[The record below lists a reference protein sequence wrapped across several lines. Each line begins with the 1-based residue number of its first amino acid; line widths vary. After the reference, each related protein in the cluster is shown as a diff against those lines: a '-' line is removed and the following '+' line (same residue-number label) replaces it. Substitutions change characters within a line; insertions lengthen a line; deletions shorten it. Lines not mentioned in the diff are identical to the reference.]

1 MDWYSLFKFLHV
13 MAAILW
19 LGGGFAML
27 LVSILADRAGDDET
41 LMVMLRTTDK
51 LGLRLFVPASIATLA
66 SGLVLTSLWTG
77 FSDLWVV
84 IGLCGYAAAF
94 LTGILVLKP
103 SFEKLAAMLAADG
116 MTPAAIAFGRRMIR
130 IVKFDFVIMI
140 VVVADMVLKPT
151 AHDIATLGAMAVVV
165 VGGASLTFAS
175 APRTKPAAA

>member
-51 LGLRLFVPASIATLA
+51 LGLRMFVPASIATLA

-94 LTGILVLKP
+94 LTAEAFVRKACRNGCRGRHDPCRDSVWPPHDTDRQVRFRHHDRRRRRHGAEADRARHRHSRRHGGRGRWWCIADLCERPANQTGSRLSGI
-103 SFEKLAAMLAADG
+103 
-116 MTPAAIAFGRRMIR
+116 
-130 IVKFDFVIMI
+130 
-140 VVVADMVLKPT
+140 
-151 AHDIATLGAMAVVV
+151 
-165 VGGASLTFAS
+165 
-175 APRTKPAAA
+175 

>member
-51 LGLRLFVPASIATLA
+51 LGLRLFVPASIATLGFW
-66 SGLVLTSLWTG
+66 SGADFAMDRLLRPLGRHRPLRLRRRVS
-77 FSDLWVV
+77 
-84 IGLCGYAAAF
+84 
-94 LTGILVLKP
+94 TGILVLKP